1 MPASRRRLIVLGA
14 TGTVGRQ
21 ALAVLARAASPVEV
35 VGLSAHA
42 DGAGLAELAREL
54 PGCSL
59 FLTSA
64 PEQKARLLAFLRAG
78 EGYDLCLNAVVG
90 AAGLAY
96 SEAVLAAGR
105 DLALANKESLVL
117 AGALLAELA
126 ERTGGRLIPV
136 DSEHCAIQQC
146 LNGASRPE
154 VRRLFLTASGGAL
167 RDLPL
172 AELAEVRPEQAL
184 AHPNWDMGPR
194 ITIDSA
200 TMMNKALEVLEAQV
214 LFGVAASSIEV
225 LIHRQ
230 SVVHS
235 FVEFVDG
242 SVLAQ
247 MGPPDMAF
255 PIHWALHAPG
265 RQPAPLRGFDPALFA
280 ELTFSAPD
288 PERYPSLALGYRAAE
303 AGGAAGAVL
312 NAADEVAV
320 EAFLAGG
327 LAFPAIAEI
336 CAEVLDRLSGLPA
349 SSLDE
354 IRAADRAARDLAGSL
369 VAARTP

>member
-146 LNGASRPE
+146 LHGASRPE